1 MPIDMGFSLLQPLLS
16 ADHAGLNRSR
26 LVVQRHPCSH
36 PIECWHGGGSR
47 QGQAAAAV
55 LLPWIE
61 GEAYFMSASQPPRP
75 TAASSSLGGGSTA
88 PCASSA
94 ASGLL
99 GPVAAAPPPTLSL
112 TASSPVG
119 LSHNGRHTIGGHIA
133 VVRNIALL
141 LRLLRR
147 TRGVAGRNHSV
158 AVVASGATSFSS
170 GDGCF
175 WGAAKSTSFGGV
187 PRPFSMLSATGT
199 DAPGNPFS
207 VDAGGTVLLHMLSPR
222 RPTEPLE
229 VGYRWCQISY
239 TPARGHG
246 K

>member
-1 MPIDMGFSLLQPLLS
+1 QPQS
-16 ADHAGLNRSR
+16 PRRAAASM
-26 LVVQRHPCSH
+26 QP
-36 PIECWHGGGSR
+36 PIEFWHGGGSG
-47 QGQAAAAV
+47 QEQAAAAV

-61 GEAYFMSASQPPRP
+61 GEAYFMTASQPPRP

-119 LSHNGRHTIGGHIA
+119 LSHHRRHTIGGHIA
-133 VVRNIALL
+133 VVRNIAHL

-158 AVVASGATSFSS
+158 AIVASGATSFSS

-175 WGAAKSTSFGGV
+175 WGAAVSTSLDGF
-187 PRPFSMLSATGT
+187 PRPFSMLPATGT
-199 DAPGNPFS
+199 DAPGNPCS
-207 VDAGGTVLLHMLSPR
+207 VYAGGTVLLHMLSPR

-229 VGYRWCQISY
+229 VDYRW
-239 TPARGHG
+239 
-246 K
+246 

>member
-16 ADHAGLNRSR
+16 AGHAGLNRSR

-36 PIECWHGGGSR
+36 PIECWHGGGSG

-61 GEAYFMSASQPPRP
+61 GEAYFMSSSQSPRP

-94 ASGLL
+94 APGIL

-112 TASSPVG
+112 PASSPVG
-119 LSHNGRHTIGGHIA
+119 LSHNRRHTIGSHIVA
-133 VVRNIALL
+133 VRNIALL

-158 AVVASGATSFSS
+158 AVVASEATSFSS

-175 WGAAKSTSFGGV
+175 WGAVVSTSLDGF
-187 PRPFSMLSATGT
+187 PRPVPMLSATGT
-199 DAPGNPFS
+199 DAPGNPCS
-207 VDAGGTVLLHMLSPR
+207 VYAGGTVLLHMLSPR

-229 VGYRWCQISY
+229 VGYHW
-239 TPARGHG
+239 
-246 K
+246 